1 MSTKQHLKRKVVKIA
16 RKDTIPI
23 FEDQDNAKNA
33 PPENLFPVLAT
44 MMQRI
49 ASIVCRENFK
59 RRKVQVRVLF
69 APLDLCKTILRNLT
83 VCRAI
88 LDVIKTKMVKFN
100 VSLVV
105 LGNLNNTVGSQ
116 VVQIAQLD
124 LNLSTPVPSVPSV
137 MLEKQERDVTRV
149 TPVNTVQVA
158 WIPVVAPNAL
168 LVLCNKIPDRHRACP
183 VCRVSSK
190 ATMANNRA
198 NNAWPI
204 QKVKTHLRPV
214 VNRVGLARNRK
225 PAVPSVRNAMPGK
238 QEREPM
244 VPVTRVTPVN
254 TVQATWIPA
263 VATVAREGSIKI
275 KKCKR
280 LVYPVS
286 PVRSVPTKDK
296 NTV

>member
-1 MSTKQHLKRKVVKIA
+1 LKGKHDVKNVMPDSMEMSTKQRLKRKVVKIA

-88 LDVIKTKMVKFN
+88 LDVIKTRMVKFN

-124 LNLSTPVPSVPSV
+124 LNRSTPVPSVPSV
-137 MLEKQERDVTRV
+137 MLEKQERDPMVLVTRV
-149 TPVNTVQVA
+149 TPVNTVRVA
-158 WIPVVAPNAL
+158 WIPAVAPNAL
-168 LVLCNKIPDRHRACP
+168 LVLCKKIPDRHRACP

-204 QKVKTHLRPV
+204 QKVKAHLRPV

-238 QEREPM
+238 QGREPM

-254 TVQATWIPA
+254 TVR
-263 VATVAREGSIKI
+263 VA
-275 KKCKR
+275 
-280 LVYPVS
+280 
-286 PVRSVPTKDK
+286 
-296 NTV
+296 

>member
-1 MSTKQHLKRKVVKIA
+1 VQVRVL
-16 RKDTIPI
+16 
-23 FEDQDNAKNA
+23 FA
-33 PPENLFPVLAT
+33 PPEILSPVLAT

-49 ASIVCRENFK
+49 AAIVCRENFK

-100 VSLVV
+100 VLLVV

-137 MLEKQERDVTRV
+137 MLEKQERD
-149 TPVNTVQVA
+149 
-158 WIPVVAPNAL
+158 PVV
-168 LVLCNKIPDRHRACP
+168 
-183 VCRVSSK
+183 
-190 ATMANNRA
+190 
-198 NNAWPI
+198 
-204 QKVKTHLRPV
+204 
-214 VNRVGLARNRK
+214 
-225 PAVPSVRNAMPGK
+225 
-238 QEREPM
+238 
-244 VPVTRVTPVN
+244 VTRVTPVN

-263 VATVAREGSIKI
+263 VATVAPEGFIKI

-296 NTV
+296 STV

>member
-1 MSTKQHLKRKVVKIA
+1 MPDSMEMSTKQHLKRKVVKIA

-59 RRKVQVRVLF
+59 RRKVLVRVLF

-88 LDVIKTKMVKFN
+88 LDVIKTKMVQFN

-124 LNLSTPVPSVPSV
+124 LNRSTPVPSVPSV
-137 MLEKQERDVTRV
+137 MLEKQERDPMVLVTRV
-149 TPVNTVQVA
+149 TPVNTVRVA
-158 WIPVVAPNAL
+158 
-168 LVLCNKIPDRHRACP
+168 
-183 VCRVSSK
+183 
-190 ATMANNRA
+190 
-198 NNAWPI
+198 
-204 QKVKTHLRPV
+204 
-214 VNRVGLARNRK
+214 
-225 PAVPSVRNAMPGK
+225 
-238 QEREPM
+238 
-244 VPVTRVTPVN
+244 
-254 TVQATWIPA
+254 
-263 VATVAREGSIKI
+263 
-275 KKCKR
+275 
-280 LVYPVS
+280 
-286 PVRSVPTKDK
+286 
-296 NTV
+296 